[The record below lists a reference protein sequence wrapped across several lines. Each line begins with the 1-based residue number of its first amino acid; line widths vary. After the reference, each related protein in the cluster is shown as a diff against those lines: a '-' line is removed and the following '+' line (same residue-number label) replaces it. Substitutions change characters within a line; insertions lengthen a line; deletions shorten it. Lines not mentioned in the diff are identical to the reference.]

1 MDAPVVT
8 DAVLW
13 AKSRAH
19 DGEAFGMLFDRHHR
33 AVYAHCLRRLDSVAL
48 AEDLVSMTFLEAWR
62 LRRRATLTT
71 DSMRPWLLAI
81 ANNLISNQNRTSR
94 RYRRFLERLPTYVE
108 RAPSAADEALDAIV
122 AAELSR
128 NANSALQK
136 LRADE
141 QQIVRLA
148 HFDGLSHAE
157 IAATLGIPVGT
168 VKSRLHRAMAA
179 LRELLVDSS
188 ASTASAFPTSK
199 ER

>member
-1 MDAPVVT
+1 MT
-8 DAVLW
+8 DAELW
-13 AKSRAH
+13 ARSQAH

-62 LRRRATLTT
+62 LRQRATITT
-71 DSMRPWLLAI
+71 TSMRPWLLTI
-81 ANNLISNQNRTSR
+81 ANNLISNQNRTTR
-94 RYRRFLERLPTYVE
+94 RYRRFLDRLPTYVE
-108 RAPSAADEALDAIV
+108 SSPSAADEALDAIM
-122 AAELSR
+122 ASELSR
-128 NANSALQK
+128 NADSALRE

-141 QQIVRLA
+141 QQIIRMA
-148 HFDGLSHAE
+148 HFDGLSHAD

-179 LRELLVDSS
+179 LRELLMVSS
-188 ASTASAFPTSK
+188 ASSTAGPFPTFK